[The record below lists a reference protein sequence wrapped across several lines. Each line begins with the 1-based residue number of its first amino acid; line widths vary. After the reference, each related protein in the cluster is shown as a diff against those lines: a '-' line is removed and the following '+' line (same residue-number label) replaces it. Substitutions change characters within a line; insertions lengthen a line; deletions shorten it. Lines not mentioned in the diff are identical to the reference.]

1 MKLRCRTKGDAS
13 PRGKRKIYIS
23 YCPDDSELL
32 EQTIS
37 ELLESGDSSDYA
49 LYFDEAP
56 GENDDGEQLFSSLR
70 EMQLMVLVVTNRFLR
85 SCPHGTGVELPFAM
99 REKIPVLPLLSGEV
113 DVEEFNRICGT
124 LHTVNREKPE
134 YKRKLDV
141 FLSEVL
147 VGNDLA
153 ALIRSRAFD
162 AYIFLSYRKK
172 DIAQARRLMQT
183 IHNIDDFRNIAIWYD
198 EYLMPGRDFNE
209 SIKKAM
215 QNSRLFAL
223 AVTPNLVIE
232 KNYVM
237 NTEYPFARQSG
248 LSIIPIEL
256 EKTEKLLLQKL
267 YDGLPRSVDVRDQKA
282 LYKAIKKAVGKEL
295 HSQKDDTRRLYLIG
309 MAYMSGVDV
318 ETDRSRGLR
327 LLEEAANKG
336 NADAMKKLS
345 DMYWLGD
352 GVVRDCN
359 TARNWIDKYA
369 CTLQKKGCVLLED
382 AKALAGAYERE
393 GEIWMEGQ
401 ALEEAQKC
409 YIRQCE
415 IWDSPLRRETEA
427 MAMHAQALM
436 NLSMIYIA
444 SKQYNKACAEM
455 LYTCSLA
462 DIVVKASP
470 SAQNR
475 LLLAK
480 CRSLLGGCFEYED
493 DAPQAHKSYDE
504 AIELLEVLASETGSY
519 EVRFELE
526 NCYSGKGDVYI
537 YQENPGE
544 AKACFMKANA
554 MVEQLAREKNTVTLR
569 EMAGH
574 EYSRLGNA
582 CGMMGDME
590 AANEWFQKALS
601 VSCELAEETK
611 IIKHRNLCAAAHFNA
626 GLVAEDN
633 KEKAALFGKAGE
645 LWQDLYRSTSFM
657 DYKHAYNRAANE
669 VVKCTA
675 RDRIKADS
683 SDRTID

>member
-1 MKLRCRTKGDAS
+1 
-13 PRGKRKIYIS
+13 
-23 YCPDDSELL
+23 
-32 EQTIS
+32 
-37 ELLESGDSSDYA
+37 
-49 LYFDEAP
+49 
-56 GENDDGEQLFSSLR
+56 
-70 EMQLMVLVVTNRFLR
+70 
-85 SCPHGTGVELPFAM
+85 
-99 REKIPVLPLLSGEV
+99 
-113 DVEEFNRICGT
+113 
-124 LHTVNREKPE
+124 
-134 YKRKLDV
+134 
-141 FLSEVL
+141 
-147 VGNDLA
+147 
-153 ALIRSRAFD
+153 
-162 AYIFLSYRKK
+162 
-172 DIAQARRLMQT
+172 
-183 IHNIDDFRNIAIWYD
+183 
-198 EYLMPGRDFNE
+198 
-209 SIKKAM
+209 
-215 QNSRLFAL
+215 
-223 AVTPNLVIE
+223 
-232 KNYVM
+232 
-237 NTEYPFARQSG
+237 
-248 LSIIPIEL
+248 
-256 EKTEKLLLQKL
+256 
-267 YDGLPRSVDVRDQKA
+267 
-282 LYKAIKKAVGKEL
+282 
-295 HSQKDDTRRLYLIG
+295 
-309 MAYMSGVDV
+309 
-318 ETDRSRGLR
+318 
-327 LLEEAANKG
+327 
-336 NADAMKKLS
+336 
-345 DMYWLGD
+345 
-352 GVVRDCN
+352 
-359 TARNWIDKYA
+359 
-369 CTLQKKGCVLLED
+369 
-382 AKALAGAYERE
+382 
-393 GEIWMEGQ
+393 
-401 ALEEAQKC
+401 
-409 YIRQCE
+409 
-415 IWDSPLRRETEA
+415 

-526 NCYSGKGDVYI
+526 NCYSGKGD
-537 YQENPGE
+537 
-544 AKACFMKANA
+544 ANA